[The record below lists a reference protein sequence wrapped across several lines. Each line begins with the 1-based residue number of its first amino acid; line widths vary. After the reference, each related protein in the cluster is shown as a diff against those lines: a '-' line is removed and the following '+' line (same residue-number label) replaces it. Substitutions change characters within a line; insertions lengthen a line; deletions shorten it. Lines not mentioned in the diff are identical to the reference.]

1 MPIIQTLTITKEM
14 HYRGNDLNLR
24 LNININIYV
33 YIYIQLS
40 LNKFNEA
47 IKCYNTAIEI
57 DPEYADAYYNKV
69 SNDIKMI

>member
-1 MPIIQTLTITKEM
+1 MNRQKEAIQCFDQVIALNANYTNAYNNK
-14 HYRGNDLNLR
+14 GNAL
-24 LNININIYV
+24 
-33 YIYIQLS
+33 QS

-69 SNDIKMI
+69 SNISEKNFV